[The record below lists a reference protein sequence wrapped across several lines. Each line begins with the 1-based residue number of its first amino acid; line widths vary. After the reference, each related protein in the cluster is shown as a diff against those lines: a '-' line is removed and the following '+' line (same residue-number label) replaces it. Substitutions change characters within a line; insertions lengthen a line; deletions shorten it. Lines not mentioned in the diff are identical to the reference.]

1 MSNLFSISMTKQ
13 SGFRLIAI
21 SIAVLMLGACGST
34 KVYNNDKTI
43 VYRDNIY
50 NISTVKQ
57 IGTDITAKLADDSTV
72 NLTRADKKK
81 VQSLLKENGSMYVTM
96 KFELDS
102 DDLVYRAKKVEKYRD
117 YSRMKSDFDSA
128 NKKIIKLM
136 GDKKQMQLKLR

>member
-1 MSNLFSISMTKQ
+1 MPSSFSISLTKQ
-13 SGFRLIAI
+13 SGFRLLAI
-21 SIAVLMLGACGST
+21 SIAALIISACGST
-34 KVYNNDKTI
+34 KIYNNDKTI

-57 IGTDITAKLADDSTV
+57 IGTDVTAKLTDGRTV

-81 VQSLLKENGSMYVTM
+81 VQSLLKESGSMFVTM

-102 DDLVYRAKKVEKYRD
+102 DDLVYRTKTVKKYNE

-136 GDKKQMQLKLR
+136 GDKKKMQLKLR